1 MTVSFCCLSH
11 LLCCSLPQQPWQTST
26 YFKSKRL
33 LDRIKSDT
41 CCLQEAHYNYK
52 LTNRLKVKLW
62 KEIYHANTNQKA
74 GVTTLISDNM
84 DFRTKQMNRN
94 KEGHF
99 VMIKVLVHQEVV
111 TVIDFHA
118 SNNWASIYIVQELV
132 GLQRQ
137 IAKLQSCRR
146 FLFS

>member
-1 MTVSFCCLSH
+1 M
-11 LLCCSLPQQPWQTST
+11 
-26 YFKSKRL
+26 
-33 LDRIKSDT
+33 
-41 CCLQEAHYNYK
+41 
-52 LTNRLKVKLW
+52 
-62 KEIYHANTNQKA
+62 
-74 GVTTLISDNM
+74 TTLISDNM

-118 SNNWASIYIVQELV
+118 SNNRASIYIVQELV